1 MCKYTMLFS
10 LDLKSR
16 PKIIIIIIIKVRLM
30 LIYVTDWF
38 VLIKFRPS
46 TNTHTL

>member
-16 PKIIIIIIIKVRLM
+16 QKIIIIMRSM
-30 LIYVTDWF
+30 LIHVTDWF

-46 TNTHTL
+46 TNIHTH